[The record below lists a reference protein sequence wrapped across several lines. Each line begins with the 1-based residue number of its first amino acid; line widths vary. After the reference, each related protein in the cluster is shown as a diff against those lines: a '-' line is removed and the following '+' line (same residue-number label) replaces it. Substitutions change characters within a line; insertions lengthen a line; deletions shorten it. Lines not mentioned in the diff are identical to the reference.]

1 MSRRR
6 PADDSELLSR
16 VLQEKLATA
25 IKPAELGTAQRE
37 QLRRRVLERA
47 HDRAP
52 EGTMTLRAEKS
63 PWVEIAP
70 FIQVRELHRD
80 EAAGTHTSLMKM
92 LPGGMIP
99 AHRHEKQEDFIVLEG
114 ECQIGSHVLR
124 AGDAHIAAPGS
135 WHDAVTTMTGVL
147 VLLKG
152 EYPHPPPAH
161 AEPG

>member
-1 MSRRR
+1 VSRRR
-6 PADDSELLSR
+6 SADDSELLSR

-52 EGTMTLRAEKS
+52 EGTTTLRAEKS

-80 EAAGTHTSLMKM
+80 KAAGTHTSLMKM

-99 AHRHEKQEDFIVLEG
+99 AHRHEKQEEFIVLEG
-114 ECQIGSHVLR
+114 ECQIGSHQLR
-124 AGDAHIAAPGS
+124 AGDAHIAGPGS
-135 WHDAVTTMTGVL
+135 WHDAVTTVTGVL
-147 VLLKG
+147 VLLRG
-152 EYPHPPPAH
+152 EYPHPAPAQ
-161 AEPG
+161 AAPG